1 MHELICGCRT
11 CGFICPEHAADR
23 IGGCARCAHFA
34 RVFDALKIMLDGNTD
49 KRMVSGR
56 ENPSGDKTMTKTPKI
71 TFEPKTDA
79 EALALLRWMF
89 GPQVPA
95 FKSSKKEVAP

>member
-1 MHELICGCRT
+1 
-11 CGFICPEHAADR
+11 
-23 IGGCARCAHFA
+23 
-34 RVFDALKIMLDGNTD
+34 
-49 KRMVSGR
+49 
-56 ENPSGDKTMTKTPKI
+56 MTKTPKI